1 MALYGTQFT
10 AIYNAWNTSINSG
23 VVGDA
28 ANHSLFWV
36 KDGTASATTNS
47 AAEVDGSNIPG
58 LYKVVITGEE
68 ASCILGAL
76 GGKSSTPHVSIIPII
91 VPFEKLPNALPGT
104 YGGLPTTDSNNHI
117 HGISGTLNQ
126 LDDLNNFDP
135 TNDTVV
141 NVSNITSLGSSGN
154 LAQTIWEY
162 SERVLTAD
170 DNINIPS
177 SGTIA
182 QTVWEYSARTL
193 TADDNINI
201 PSSGDIAST
210 VWNYATRTLTSNNN
224 LNISSSGDIA
234 GAVWDYT
241 NRTLTANDNIDFPTS
256 GDIASTVWEY
266 ATRTITSDDNINYPS
281 SGTIAQ
287 TVWEYGTRILT
298 GGDNIEVTVDSGVI
312 AQTVWEYSARTLTSD
327 DNINIPSSGDIA
339 STVWGYLTRTLT
351 SGAAASS
358 GDIASAVWYNPTR
371 TLTSLTEDILDVNV
385 ISVNGIPQTN
395 VIISGT
401 VLDIGFVPTRSEFET
416 GDINTAAADHYN
428 GRIIVFT
435 TGTLAGQACTIQDYS
450 LEGLYGHFTV
460 SQLTSA
466 PTNGDTFAIY

>member
-58 LYKVVITGEE
+58 LYKVVITGDE

-91 VPFEKLPNALPGT
+91 IPFEKLPNALPGT

-135 TNDTVV
+135 ASDTIINVTNVA
-141 NVSNITSLGSSGN
+141 NITSLGSSGN
-154 LAQTIWEY
+154 IAQAVWEY
-162 SERVLTAD
+162 STRTITAD
-170 DNINIPS
+170 DNISFPS
-177 SGTIA
+177 SG
-182 QTVWEYSARTL
+182 E
-193 TADDNINI
+193 
-201 PSSGDIAST
+201 IAST
-210 VWNYATRTLTSNNN
+210 
-224 LNISSSGDIA
+224 
-234 GAVWDYT
+234 VWDYT
-241 NRTLTANDNIDFPTS
+241 NRTLTADDNINFPTS
-256 GDIASTVWEY
+256 GELSSAIWNYE
-266 ATRTITSDDNINYPS
+266 TRL
-281 SGTIAQ
+281 
-287 TVWEYGTRILT
+287 LT
-298 GGDNIEVTVDSGVI
+298 GGDNIDVAVDSGVI
-312 AQTVWEYSARTLTSD
+312 AQTVWEYSIRTLTAD
-327 DNINIPSSGDIA
+327 DNIDIPTSGEIA
-339 STVWGYLTRTLT
+339 STIWGY
-351 SGAAASS
+351 
-358 GDIASAVWYNPTR
+358 PTR

-385 ISVNGIPQTN
+385 VSVNGIPQTN

-435 TGTLAGQACTIQDYS
+435 TGTLARQACVIQDYS

-466 PTNGDTFAIY
+466 PVNGDTFAIY

>member
-23 VVGDA
+23 VVGDS
-28 ANHSLFWV
+28 ANHSLFWI
-36 KDGTASATTNS
+36 KDGTSSATTNS

-58 LYKVVITGEE
+58 LYKVVITGDE

-91 VPFEKLPNALPGT
+91 IPFEKLPNALPGT

-135 TNDTVV
+135 ASDTIINVTNVA
-141 NVSNITSLGSSGN
+141 NITSLGSSGN
-154 LAQTIWEY
+154 IAQAVWEY
-162 SERVLTAD
+162 NARTLTAD
-170 DNINIPS
+170 DNISIPD

-182 QTVWEYSARTL
+182 QTVWEYTSRTL
-193 TADDNINI
+193 TANDNLEF
-201 PSSGDIAST
+201 PTSGTIAQT
-210 VWNYATRTLTSNNN
+210 VWEYGT
-224 LNISSSGDIA
+224 
-234 GAVWDYT
+234 
-241 NRTLTANDNIDFPTS
+241 RTLTANDNIDFPTS
-256 GDIASTVWEY
+256 GEIASTVWDY
-266 ATRTITSDDNINYPS
+266 TNRTLTADDNINFPTSGELS
-281 SGTIAQ
+281 SAI
-287 TVWEYGTRILT
+287 WNYETRLLT
-298 GGDNIEVTVDSGVI
+298 GGDNIDVAVDSGVI
-312 AQTVWEYSARTLTSD
+312 AQTVWEYSIRTLTAD
-327 DNINIPSSGDIA
+327 DNIDIPTSGEIA
-339 STVWGYLTRTLT
+339 STVWNY
-351 SGAAASS
+351 AS
-358 GDIASAVWYNPTR
+358 R

-385 ISVNGIPQTN
+385 VSVNGIPQTN

-466 PTNGDTFAIY
+466 PVNGDTFAIY

>member
-23 VVGDA
+23 VIGDA

-58 LYKVVITGEE
+58 LYKVVITGDE

-91 VPFEKLPNALPGT
+91 IPFEKLPNALPGT

-135 TNDTVV
+135 ASDTIINVTNVA
-141 NVSNITSLGSSGN
+141 NITSLGSSGN
-154 LAQTIWEY
+154 IAQAVWEY
-162 SERVLTAD
+162 STRTITAD
-170 DNINIPS
+170 DNISFPS
-177 SGTIA
+177 SG
-182 QTVWEYSARTL
+182 E
-193 TADDNINI
+193 
-201 PSSGDIAST
+201 IAST
-210 VWNYATRTLTSNNN
+210 
-224 LNISSSGDIA
+224 
-234 GAVWDYT
+234 VWDYT
-241 NRTLTANDNIDFPTS
+241 NRTLTADDNINFPTS
-256 GDIASTVWEY
+256 GELSSAIWNYE
-266 ATRTITSDDNINYPS
+266 TRL
-281 SGTIAQ
+281 
-287 TVWEYGTRILT
+287 LT
-298 GGDNIEVTVDSGVI
+298 GGDNIDVAVDSGVI
-312 AQTVWEYSARTLTSD
+312 AQTVWEYSVRTLTTD
-327 DNINIPSSGDIA
+327 DNIDIPTSGEIA
-339 STVWGYLTRTLT
+339 STVWNY
-351 SGAAASS
+351 AS
-358 GDIASAVWYNPTR
+358 R

-385 ISVNGIPQTN
+385 VSVNGIPQTN

-466 PTNGDTFAIY
+466 PVNGDTFAIY

>member
-58 LYKVVITGEE
+58 LYKVVITGDE

-91 VPFEKLPNALPGT
+91 IPFEKLPNALPGT

-135 TNDTVV
+135 ASDTIINVTNVA
-141 NVSNITSLGSSGN
+141 NITSLGSSGN
-154 LAQTIWEY
+154 IAQAVWEY
-162 SERVLTAD
+162 STRTITAD
-170 DNINIPS
+170 DNIN
-177 SGTIA
+177 
-182 QTVWEYSARTL
+182 
-193 TADDNINI
+193 
-201 PSSGDIAST
+201 
-210 VWNYATRTLTSNNN
+210 
-224 LNISSSGDIA
+224 
-234 GAVWDYT
+234 
-241 NRTLTANDNIDFPTS
+241 FPTS
-256 GDIASTVWEY
+256 GELSSAIWNYE
-266 ATRTITSDDNINYPS
+266 TRL
-281 SGTIAQ
+281 
-287 TVWEYGTRILT
+287 LT
-298 GGDNIEVTVDSGVI
+298 GGDNIDIAVDSGVI
-312 AQTVWEYSARTLTSD
+312 AQTVWEYSVRTLTTD
-327 DNINIPSSGDIA
+327 DNIDIPTSGEIA
-339 STVWGYLTRTLT
+339 STVWNY
-351 SGAAASS
+351 A
-358 GDIASAVWYNPTR
+358 TR

-385 ISVNGIPQTN
+385 VSVNGIPQTN

-466 PTNGDTFAIY
+466 PVNGDTFAIY